1 MTILQILSIRPVL
14 EMLLEGVST
23 IDRGDGSLVNFDF
36 GGGILD
42 GRHDGL
48 AVAGQMEDSEC
59 AVSKVGWI

>member
-1 MTILQILSIRPVL
+1 ML

-48 AVAGQMEDSEC
+48 AVAGQMEDSKC